1 MSVWKWRTVQAL
13 LWTRHL
19 GSGWPKLAIRWVP
32 SQRFTQAPSFM
43 RLIGG
48 LMLEKFRKV
57 TNPLTIIAIF
67 AGITEIMCTFALAA
81 VSEGHEI
88 WIIVFLV
95 SFPSVLIVMFFLTLN
110 FNHKVLYAPSDYADE
125 ANFMMASNL
134 GEQPQSTGISFE
146 VKSD

>member
-1 MSVWKWRTVQAL
+1 
-13 LWTRHL
+13 
-19 GSGWPKLAIRWVP
+19 
-32 SQRFTQAPSFM
+32 
-43 RLIGG
+43 
-48 LMLEKFRKV
+48 MLEKFKKV

-81 VSEGHEI
+81 VSETNEI
-88 WIIVFLV
+88 WIIIFLV
-95 SFPSVLIVMFFLTLN
+95 SFPSVLVVMFFLTLN

-134 GEQPQSTGISFE
+134 NEQAQTAGISFE